1 MSIKEQLKRDL
12 VDAMKAKDTI
22 RKNTIQMARAGI
34 LQVEKDQ
41 RTELDDNGVID
52 VLARE
57 VKKRRDVLPDYE
69 KSGRTDLIAD
79 LNREIEVLMV
89 YLPEQMSEAEVEKIV
104 KAAITETGAS
114 EMRDMGKVMA
124 AVMPRTKGRADG
136 KLVNSLVKKF
146 LS

>member
-52 VLARE
+52 VLVRE